1 MKKSVK
7 FINMGNRIWK
17 FLKMHLRLDKFIT
30 KNVNGI
36 RIQIYTCLIAYLFL
50 GLIQLPKELGNKL
63 LNKFRFVLT
72 LMKEKKRFVHWFRQ
86 IILIQ

>member
-7 FINMGNRIWK
+7 FIKMGNRIWK
-17 FLKMHLRLDKFIT
+17 FLKMHLRLDT
-30 KNVNGI
+30 
-36 RIQIYTCLIAYLFL
+36 IYYKKCQWYSDSNLYLIADLLL
-50 GLIQLPKELGNKL
+50 GLIKLPKELGNKL

-72 LMKEKKRFVHWFRQ
+72 LMKEKKSFVHWFRE